1 MYLLYRRFTR
11 ETKAQKKKAEDIENN
26 TCYNVALWSTINKMP
41 GLNQLKKFS
50 EDVANLGNE
59 ISIRKERGEQPVQ
72 VALPVNI
79 SEADD
84 SDDFVFGLP
93 GTESDDQ
100 TSGDDLSMDA
110 LQDIALDNGD
120 SSTAIDTSIFP
131 ELDSILNGAGS
142 ASADVSGYPDLD
154 ELLNPVPDNSTL
166 SAPAAEPAPV
176 APQQENPVGEA
187 ASAGLSDFPDLDEL
201 LNSVPDNSTLSAPVA
216 EPTPETVVPQQEN
229 PVPEFRETDADSN
242 VSGTEQFDTGNDQDS
257 VISAADDGVFNIPDI
272 PDFDMPDIQDIS
284 FDTGDS
290 LGMAEQNAADSA
302 PDTIPDPFST
312 EADAGSATSATA
324 DNTDFGDDSVVPA
337 EENLSFQDDSL
348 SNAAGQNP
356 ADDTAEKNTFEPDT
370 NGMDAGAETFDI
382 PDFDMPDVSTDAS
395 LQDEDFNFDVSDI
408 PDFFPDVDEPEKE
421 SSVPDTVPDT
431 DAANDG
437 LSESS
442 SDFDIS
448 GALDDLPSFDDVF
461 NTEVD
466 SHNTNEAADTS
477 EDQPDGTAI
486 SEDFSFK
493 EEPAISIETG
503 GVGEDGPATDKFL
516 FAEDTV
522 PDDAGEEEPAVHEI
536 FEAPEDPFDGEPPAA
551 DSNIDDPFSGSDFSD
566 FDIPGFSDQSAG
578 AAQSAP
584 RRKLKT
590 NNGALEKNTLTDT
603 QYKIFRKN
611 LAEYP
616 LNIRIAFEELIVNDE
631 FKDEIV
637 FDLIQK
643 VIKKISA
650 RQLAIQL
657 DKLLDVGL
665 SVPRDFERRTYEQY
679 EEYKKSLEYQVKNRI
694 LPVALLGIMSACIL
708 FLLFLFCKN
717 MIYRPVKAE
726 ILYSQGYEL
735 LENGAYP
742 QSELKFNE
750 AIAYQQKKRWFLKYA
765 DGYRQHKQYERA
777 RTMYTSALQRFNH
790 DKETGLLYA
799 RMEMEDLRNF
809 ENAEA
814 IVRRE
819 ILDYHINDKDGLL
832 LLGDIFLEWGD
843 EKDPAKYEDARQI
856 YAELIQLYG
865 QKDLYLARMMR
876 YFIRVDDLRNV
887 LQLKEH
893 FYPRKKSL
901 GGQDLI
907 ELSGYL
913 LEKLYGYINPADEYL
928 RASIEDVRELL
939 ERAATA
945 APDVPESRYNM
956 GLYFVHTNN
965 TNAAKDWLAAAVE
978 SFKTAA
984 TQSRNRL
991 LRYINTYRLL
1001 GELYSHDDEFLSAE
1015 QYYRTGIELYESA
1028 VAAGFTGNNIVGQLY
1043 ADLADLNYFVIG
1055 DMDVALKNYLAAIPL
1070 DNDTASIRYRVGYIQ
1085 YAHNQYMEALGSF
1098 IKAVDYNPTDTHILL
1113 ALGNVLSIR
1122 GDNFAAQGYYEQLM
1136 QILDAERVRYGILF
1150 PQINMEHTDI
1160 VDLYLKASN
1169 NLGVTLYRLARQT
1182 GDSSLNAEAL
1192 ANLSMSIRAWDAM
1205 TRNQETMVRLGG
1217 SNLAE
1222 RNIAY
1227 MSYPVS
1233 DYEPSIYTEIPRV
1246 LDNEVIPY

>member
-1 MYLLYRRFTR
+1 MILLYRRFTR
-11 ETKAQKKKAEDIENN
+11 ETKALNLKAEDIENN

-154 ELLNPVPDNSTL
+154 ELLNP
-166 SAPAAEPAPV
+166 
-176 APQQENPVGEA
+176 
-187 ASAGLSDFPDLDEL
+187 
-201 LNSVPDNSTLSAPVA
+201 VPDNSTLSAPVA

-356 ADDTAEKNTFEPDT
+356 ADDTSEKNTFEPDT
-370 NGMDAGAETFDI
+370 NGMDAGAETFDIPDI

-421 SSVPDTVPDT
+421 SSVSDTVPDT

-486 SEDFSFK
+486 SEDFSFI

-503 GVGEDGPATDKFL
+503 GVG
-516 FAEDTV
+516 
-522 PDDAGEEEPAVHEI
+522 
-536 FEAPEDPFDGEPPAA
+536 
-551 DSNIDDPFSGSDFSD
+551 
-566 FDIPGFSDQSAG
+566 
-578 AAQSAP
+578 
-584 RRKLKT
+584 
-590 NNGALEKNTLTDT
+590 
-603 QYKIFRKN
+603 
-611 LAEYP
+611 
-616 LNIRIAFEELIVNDE
+616 
-631 FKDEIV
+631 
-637 FDLIQK
+637 
-643 VIKKISA
+643 
-650 RQLAIQL
+650 
-657 DKLLDVGL
+657 
-665 SVPRDFERRTYEQY
+665 
-679 EEYKKSLEYQVKNRI
+679 
-694 LPVALLGIMSACIL
+694 
-708 FLLFLFCKN
+708 
-717 MIYRPVKAE
+717 
-726 ILYSQGYEL
+726 
-735 LENGAYP
+735 
-742 QSELKFNE
+742 
-750 AIAYQQKKRWFLKYA
+750 
-765 DGYRQHKQYERA
+765 
-777 RTMYTSALQRFNH
+777 
-790 DKETGLLYA
+790 
-799 RMEMEDLRNF
+799 
-809 ENAEA
+809 
-814 IVRRE
+814 
-819 ILDYHINDKDGLL
+819 
-832 LLGDIFLEWGD
+832 
-843 EKDPAKYEDARQI
+843 
-856 YAELIQLYG
+856 
-865 QKDLYLARMMR
+865 
-876 YFIRVDDLRNV
+876 
-887 LQLKEH
+887 
-893 FYPRKKSL
+893 
-901 GGQDLI
+901 
-907 ELSGYL
+907 
-913 LEKLYGYINPADEYL
+913 
-928 RASIEDVRELL
+928 
-939 ERAATA
+939 
-945 APDVPESRYNM
+945 
-956 GLYFVHTNN
+956 
-965 TNAAKDWLAAAVE
+965 
-978 SFKTAA
+978 
-984 TQSRNRL
+984 
-991 LRYINTYRLL
+991 
-1001 GELYSHDDEFLSAE
+1001 
-1015 QYYRTGIELYESA
+1015 
-1028 VAAGFTGNNIVGQLY
+1028 
-1043 ADLADLNYFVIG
+1043 
-1055 DMDVALKNYLAAIPL
+1055 
-1070 DNDTASIRYRVGYIQ
+1070 
-1085 YAHNQYMEALGSF
+1085 
-1098 IKAVDYNPTDTHILL
+1098 
-1113 ALGNVLSIR
+1113 
-1122 GDNFAAQGYYEQLM
+1122 
-1136 QILDAERVRYGILF
+1136 
-1150 PQINMEHTDI
+1150 
-1160 VDLYLKASN
+1160 
-1169 NLGVTLYRLARQT
+1169 
-1182 GDSSLNAEAL
+1182 
-1192 ANLSMSIRAWDAM
+1192 
-1205 TRNQETMVRLGG
+1205 
-1217 SNLAE
+1217 
-1222 RNIAY
+1222 
-1227 MSYPVS
+1227 
-1233 DYEPSIYTEIPRV
+1233 
-1246 LDNEVIPY
+1246 